1 MEEGWWEHYCCVQ
14 KDIMGFQKGVKCDW
28 CDMEEPIE
36 IVVRNDK
43 EGDDK

>member
-1 MEEGWWEHYCCVQ
+1 
-14 KDIMGFQKGVKCDW
+14 MGFQKGVKCDW